1 MPSDSNTGASTYHEE
16 HGNGG
21 SGGRGG
27 DRDRG
32 RRGGWRPRRVRV
44 ITYL

>member
-21 SGGRGG
+21 RGGRGG